1 MSLLLS
7 RSWKLLARWWNRA
20 GTRAAAVWSIVYLVV
35 CATGQRFDTR
45 YLGYGWQLI
54 PWDVLSADPV
64 RSVWYLHVQP
74 PLWNLFLGGLA
85 WMSPVGDSL
94 TLQAAMAAI
103 GVVGAFL
110 AAELATSFGL
120 SRRWAVVVAL
130 VATANPEVLKGAF
143 EPTYE
148 LATGVLLMAVVLV
161 LSRLGSM
168 TNVRR
173 GLLLLAALVTAT
185 TMTRSLY
192 HPIWAIALV
201 VLGLWLVRGR
211 IDRRTVLA
219 ALAVPILVM
228 GGWMAKNQFLFGDA
242 TLSSWFGMN
251 LQRAVIPVL
260 PRADL
265 EKMHA
270 DGDVSEI
277 AMIGPFGNYDLYV
290 DAMPPCEPTREHRSL
305 SEATRTTDQWSPNF
319 NYECFL
325 PIYSVAGDDALAVIR
340 EHPEVWVEGRMWSL
354 RATFAVATLP
364 AESESIAMRFLDS
377 TFSIAR
383 LDMGGVLSTYGW
395 GTPIYGQLEA
405 GVDFGLVLIP
415 LYAVLILAGARV
427 LVRRLR
433 RRTMVTND
441 VALVATSFTVAFT
454 IVVGAVA
461 ELGEQARFR
470 TMVDPLATVVGAF
483 LISMAVR
490 AVRSA
495 RQRQASSVGR

>member
-1 MSLLLS
+1 MSHVF
-7 RSWKLLARWWNRA
+7 ARFWSRA
-20 GTRAAAVWSIVYLVV
+20 GVRAAAVWGVVYIVV

-85 WMSPVGDSL
+85 WASPLGDSI

-103 GVVGAFL
+103 GVAGAFL
-110 AAELATSFGL
+110 AAELATSLGL

-130 VATANPEVLKGAF
+130 VATLNPEVLKGAF

-148 LATGVLLMAVVLV
+148 LATGVLLMSVVLV
-161 LSRLGSM
+161 LVRLPST
-168 TNVRR
+168 TNARHGV
-173 GLLLLAALVTAT
+173 LMLAVLVTAT

-192 HPIWAIALV
+192 HPVWAVALV
-201 VLGLWLVRGR
+201 VFGLWMVRGR
-211 IDRRTVLA
+211 IDRRTVMA
-219 ALAVPILVM
+219 TLAVPVLVM

-270 DGDVSEI
+270 AGEVSEI

-290 DAMPPCEPTREHRSL
+290 DAMPPCEPTRDHRSL

-325 PIYSVAGDDALAVIR
+325 PIYSLAGEDALAVIR

-377 TFSIAR
+377 TFSVAR

-415 LYAVLILAGARV
+415 LYGVIILAGARV
-427 LVRRLR
+427 MVRRLR
-433 RRTMVTND
+433 RRTMRAND
-441 VALVATSFTVAFT
+441 VALSATSFTIAFT

-470 TMVDPLATVVGAF
+470 TMVDPLATVVGA
-483 LISMAVR
+483 LLVSVAVR
-490 AVRSA
+490 AI